1 MVSPFAPNNAKGET
15 SLTRAIAIDWSGRAS
30 GASKNIW
37 IAEVADAEL
46 IFLEN
51 GRSRTEVVQVV
62 VERAGVDNRL
72 VVGFDFAF
80 SFPAWYLVDH
90 DFKTVRELW
99 AAAELHGEE
108 WLAACTPPLW
118 GRPGKRKPDLAGRDH
133 FRATDRLADPIGG
146 VRPKS
151 VFQIGGAGAVGTGSI
166 RGMPVLARLSA
177 AGFSIWP
184 FDPPAWPRVVEIYP
198 RTLTGA
204 VRKSSQRGRDEY
216 LSARNLINVPSLKAL
231 AASSEDAFDAA
242 VSALVM
248 WEHRTELAG
257 LRERRDRLSRLEG
270 SIWYPEHA

>member
-1 MVSPFAPNNAKGET
+1 MAV
-15 SLTRAIAIDWSGRAS
+15 DWSGRAS
-30 GASKNIW
+30 RASKTIW
-37 IAEVADAEL
+37 IAEVIDGEL

-51 GRSRTEVVQVV
+51 GRSRFEVAELI
-62 VERAGVDNRL
+62 VERAGWDNRL
-72 VVGFDFAF
+72 VAGFDFAF
-80 SFPAWYLVDH
+80 SFPDWYLVEH
-90 DFKTVRELW
+90 NFKSVHELW

-108 WLAACTPPLW
+108 WLAECMPPFW

-133 FRATDRLADPIGG
+133 FRTTDRFADPIGG

-166 RGMPVLARLSA
+166 RGMPVLAMLSG

-204 VRKSSQRGRDEY
+204 VGKSSQSGRDEY
-216 LSARNLINVPSLKAL
+216 LSARNLISSPSLRTQ

-248 WEHRTELAG
+248 WDHRTELAL
-257 LRERRDRLSRLEG
+257 LREHDDTHGRLEG
-270 SIWYPEHA
+270 SIWYPELA